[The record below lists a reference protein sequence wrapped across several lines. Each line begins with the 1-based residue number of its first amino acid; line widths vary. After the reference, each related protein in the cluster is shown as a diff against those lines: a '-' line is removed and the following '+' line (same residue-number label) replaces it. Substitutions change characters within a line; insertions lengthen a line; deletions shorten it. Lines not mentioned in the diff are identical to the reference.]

1 MHVVA
6 YFVNKCVVQ
15 DLHLRSWWYG
25 GDIHKLRTVTSIY
38 RLHTLRYIAEFA
50 YKETFS
56 PKQMYILE

>member
-25 GDIHKLRTVTSIY
+25 GDIHKLRCDAKNKYQNLDENFIQQKVV
-38 RLHTLRYIAEFA
+38 
-50 YKETFS
+50 
-56 PKQMYILE
+56 QVC